1 MSSSSKIVTNVALSA
16 VLAPV
21 ASLVTGGVE
30 RVFSVDSLI
39 LFVFIFFACAV
50 SSALAGKKQA
60 ADLVSSAADNGENMS
75 AKTGKAP
82 SALVNAKR
90 DAGQVKWFNSSKGFG
105 FITRDDGQDIFVHF
119 RSIRGDGRR
128 FLRDGQRVDFVTGHG
143 EKGLQA
149 EDVVLLEKQ

>member
-1 MSSSSKIVTNVALSA
+1 MSLSSKSVMNVALSA

-21 ASLVTGGVE
+21 ASLMTGGAE
-30 RVFSVDSLI
+30 RVLSSDSLI
-39 LFVFIFFACAV
+39 LFVLFLVACTV
-50 SSALAGKKQA
+50 SSLLADKKPA
-60 ADLVSSAADNGENMS
+60 SDLVSSAMDKGETMP
-75 AKTGKAP
+75 AKTAKLP
-82 SALVNAKR
+82 SALADAKR

-149 EDVVLLEKQ
+149 EDVVLLDKQ